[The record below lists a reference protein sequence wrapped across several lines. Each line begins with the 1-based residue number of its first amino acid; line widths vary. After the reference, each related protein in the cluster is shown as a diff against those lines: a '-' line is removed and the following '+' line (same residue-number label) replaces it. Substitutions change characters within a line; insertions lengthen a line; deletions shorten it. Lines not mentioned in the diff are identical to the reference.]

1 MLRDDRD
8 ERSPGDVNSSDAA
21 PRADVSGNSN
31 FFVAFRVLP
40 AEPRRAIRAVYGFC
54 RRADDAVD
62 NAADPAEGR
71 VALRQVAER
80 LDRAFGEVGGDG
92 EDLELRWSIR
102 RFGLP
107 RAPFEGL
114 LEGVSWDIE
123 GRRYED
129 RESLREYCYRVA
141 STVGLL
147 CVRIFG
153 CRAGE
158 GDDYARELGVA
169 LQWTNIL
176 RDVAQDLEQGRV
188 YIPSAS
194 LARHGL
200 TEKELGCPDEGARS
214 CIAALVRE
222 EAQYARLCFAEAGRA
237 RPRSG
242 HGNLLAA
249 EIMAG
254 VYRDLLGRVERAGDR
269 ILDRRVRVPSLW
281 RGWIAARLMLRHQ
294 LLGWSGRA
302 ASLGA

>member
-1 MLRDDRD
+1 MSGPGRDDRVVG
-8 ERSPGDVNSSDAA
+8 ERGSSD
-21 PRADVSGNSN
+21 STSSS

-62 NAADPAEGR
+62 NAADAAAAR
-71 VALRQVAER
+71 VALGRVAER
-80 LDRAFGEVGGDG
+80 LDRCFGEVGDDR
-92 EDLELRWSIR
+92 EDVELRWSIR
-102 RFGLP
+102 RFDLP
-107 RAPFEGL
+107 RRPFEDL

-123 GRRYED
+123 GRRYSD

-141 STVGLL
+141 STVGLI

-169 LQWTNIL
+169 LHWTNIL
-176 RDVAQDLEQGRV
+176 RDVAQDLENGRI
-188 YIPSAS
+188 YLPAAS

-200 TEKELGCPDEGARS
+200 AEQDLGCPDASARIR
-214 CIAALVRE
+214 IAALVRD
-222 EAQYARLCFAEAGRA
+222 EAQYARDCFAEARRV
-237 RPRSG
+237 RPRAG
-242 HGNLLAA
+242 HCNLLAA

-281 RGWIAARLMLRHQ
+281 RGLIAARLMLRHQ
-294 LLGWSGRA
+294 LLGWSGGSA
-302 ASLGA
+302 NLGGA